1 MSESTLL
8 NFEIMALSPHYDE
21 NPVMQ
26 GANGRGIG
34 VIFLHK
40 EGYDAYPYLEKLLT
54 AAKIEL
60 RRDTSYLETTAEA
73 APPFSKLIRA
83 YPLQYLLVF
92 GIPPDALGLNV
103 NWGYHVPLSLNGI
116 TLLFA
121 HPLAVYETESKQGV
135 STNRAPMWYA
145 VKQLF
150 KL

>member
-34 VIFLHK
+34 VIFLHE

-60 RRDTSYLETTAEA
+60 RRDTKLSRDHCGGSPTLFEA
-73 APPFSKLIRA
+73 
-83 YPLQYLLVF
+83 
-92 GIPPDALGLNV
+92 D
-103 NWGYHVPLSLNGI
+103 
-116 TLLFA
+116 
-121 HPLAVYETESKQGV
+121 
-135 STNRAPMWYA
+135 
-145 VKQLF
+145 
-150 KL
+150 